1 VANKSQL
8 AVQKL
13 QRPGEGALVDVI
25 RSSGPQSHVL
35 QFAANLS
42 LVPVPDRRYPA
53 DVVSIVA
60 DEHMVRLLFGQ
71 RKIAGA
77 GLRSLLVIHM
87 TFDSIHQFLG
97 SLETVEKKTT
107 ELLRKLPEG
116 KLAKIDEEPQQ
127 TVALAASIIVAG
139 YSGAESCLDF
149 YHTSPFSIQTVQAG
163 GKLALE
169 PVVRITLPTSTFLAM
184 WSSLKQLGP
193 TLPSMAAEVTS

>member
-1 VANKSQL
+1 M
-8 AVQKL
+8 
-13 QRPGEGALVDVI
+13 
-25 RSSGPQSHVL
+25 
-35 QFAANLS
+35 QFSANLS
-42 LVPVPDRRYPA
+42 QVPVPDRRYPA
-53 DVVSIVA
+53 DVVSIVS

-97 SLETVEKKTT
+97 SFEAVEKKVS
-107 ELLRKLPEG
+107 EMLKKLPDG

-163 GKLALE
+163 GKLAVE
-169 PVVRITLPTSTFLAM
+169 PVVRVTLPTSTFLAM
-184 WSSLKQLGP
+184 WSSLKQLAP